1 MTDAMKQLKAADPVG
16 RADLDAVEPVAL
28 ATLREEIIMTGTQLD
43 AAEAERTAAA
53 AGPSRASTRKLGRR
67 GAVVVGLAAV
77 LAGGGVAYAAIQAFV
92 AQDTAGLTCMATWND
107 SALEG
112 QGVDAGGPWLT
123 GDAVADCTTMLAEA
137 GLPPVADPVVF
148 EHDGWVYVTPA
159 DQAPDW
165 AEPIDTGSGPAADAA
180 VIELR
185 QSLGDR
191 VDGGSGACRT
201 IDEAVVWAQSE
212 LDRLGLEGWTIETE
226 DANDPT
232 RACSTVSAEET
243 GKVLVWADADP
254 DDVYGVPELDP
265 MVSALREVAASECP
279 TIEQLSSVVDEELAS
294 LGHHWPTTTVEDD
307 AARCARVDMV
317 VGGSVQVTVYGP
329 PTAG

>member
-1 MTDAMKQLKAADPVG
+1 MTDAMKQLRAADPVG
-16 RADLDAVEPVAL
+16 RVDLDAVEPVAF

-43 AAEAERTAAA
+43 AAEAERTAAG
-53 AGPSRASTRKLGRR
+53 AGPTRAGRKRLGRR
-67 GAVVVGLAAV
+67 GAIAVGLAAV

-92 AQDTAGLTCMATWND
+92 AQDAAGLSCMGTWDD

-112 QGVDAGGPWLT
+112 QGIDAGGPWLT

-165 AEPIDTGSGPAADAA
+165 IEPIDTAGGPAADAA

-191 VDGGSGACRT
+191 VDGGNGACRT
-201 IDEAVVWAQSE
+201 VDEAVAWAQSE
-212 LDRLGLEGWTIETE
+212 LDRLGIEDWRIETQGT
-226 DANDPT
+226 NDSSRP
-232 RACSTVSAEET
+232 CSGLSAEET
-243 GKVLVWADADP
+243 GKVVVAADADP
-254 DDVYGVPELDP
+254 DDLYGVPELDP
-265 MVSALREVAASECP
+265 TVAALRAAAADECL
-279 TIEQLSSVVDEELAS
+279 TAEQMRAIVDEELGE
-294 LGHHWPTTTVEDD
+294 LGHHWPTTTVQDD
-307 AARCARVDMV
+307 AAECARVDMV

-329 PTAG
+329 GAAG